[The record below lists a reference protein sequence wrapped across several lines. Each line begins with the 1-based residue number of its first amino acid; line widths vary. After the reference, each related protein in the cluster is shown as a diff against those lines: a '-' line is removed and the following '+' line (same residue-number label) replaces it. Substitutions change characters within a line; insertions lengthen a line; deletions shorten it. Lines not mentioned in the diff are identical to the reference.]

1 MHTHA
6 SSGIVHIESDRRGR
20 YTLGQLFDEWGVRF
34 DRSCVGGYCATATN
48 PLKVFVNG
56 KRFLGDPNNI
66 VLKNHQEFA
75 IVYGKP
81 PAKIPSS
88 YNWGPYGL

>member
-1 MHTHA
+1 
-6 SSGIVHIESDRRGR
+6 
-20 YTLGQLFDEWGVRF
+20 
-34 DRSCVGGYCATATN
+34 
-48 PLKVFVNG
+48 VNG

-88 YNWGPYGL
+88 YNWGPTGL